1 MTRLDDLPDVL
12 TPKQVAEYLQISH
25 DAVRALLRS
34 GRLRG
39 VNAGAKQSKYWR
51 ITKEAIR
58 EFTSTTE
65 PAQGM
70 KKPNKSSVVKTY
82 F

>member
-1 MTRLDDLPDVL
+1 MRLDELPEVL

-51 ITKEAIR
+51 ITKDAIR
-58 EFTSTTE
+58 EFTSTPE
-65 PAQGM
+65 PAKGSRQP
-70 KKPNKSSVVKTY
+70 KESSVVKTY